1 MTAITAISHS
11 TKLLARRGAQQ
22 VGSTRQKAARG
33 SIGFVSTYPPT
44 KCGLATF
51 TAALARALPS
61 TTDTGIVR
69 CVDEPQ
75 PRPLPDGVVAEWV
88 RGSSDSL
95 AAAAEVLGHFDSV
108 VVQHEFGIFGGRD
121 GDDILELVARLVD
134 AGDRRPAHRAAVAVA
149 AAARIIEELARTA
162 HRVVAQSAVARA
174 RLLEAHDVD
183 PAKVVVIQ
191 HGATREHRAPP
202 PARGS
207 SRRPVIL
214 TWGLLGPGKGIEF
227 AIDAVAG
234 LRDLQPAP
242 RYVVLGETHPNIVR
256 ESGEAYRES
265 LIARAVSRGI
275 AGQVEFVDGYRD
287 TTAVLA
293 EVRKADLVLLPYLSR
308 DQVVSGVLVEAIASA
323 KPVVSTAFPHA
334 VELLGEGSGIVVPH
348 EDSAAMARALR
359 TLLTDER
366 RAANAARV
374 ARRQADALAWD
385 QIGRDYQRLALPRRP
400 EPATEVRPVLRPAR
414 VPRMLPEARRAA
426 PRSRRTRRR
435 RSGRRRRRSCRS
447 SRPAAAR
454 RPGRR

>member
-1 MTAITAISHS
+1 MTAIAAISNS
-11 TKLLARRGAQQ
+11 TKLLARRGAQH
-22 VGSTRQKAARG
+22 VGSTKQKPGRG

-51 TAALARALPS
+51 TAALAGALSS

-75 PRPLPDGVVAEWV
+75 PRPLPAGVVAEWV

-95 AAAAEVLGHFDSV
+95 AAAADVLGRFDSV

-121 GDDILELVARLVD
+121 GDDILELVARLSVPVTVVLHTVLPSPSPQQ
-134 AGDRRPAHRAAVAVA
+134 RS
-149 AAARIIEELARTA
+149 IIEQLARTA
-162 HRVVAQSAVARA
+162 HRVVAQSAVARV

-183 PAKVVVIQ
+183 PEKVVVIQ
-191 HGATREHRAPP
+191 HGATRNIERRRR
-202 PARGS
+202 PADP

-234 LRDLQPAP
+234 LRDLRPAP

-265 LIARAVSRGI
+265 LIDRAVSRGI
-275 AGQVEFVDGYRD
+275 AGHVEFVDGYRD
-287 TTAVLA
+287 TSAVLA

-348 EDSAAMARALR
+348 EDSAAMTDALR

-366 RAANAARV
+366 RAGNAARV

-385 QIGRDYQRLALPRRP
+385 QIGRDYLRLALPRRA
-400 EPATEVRPVLRPAR
+400 EPAAQVRAALRPAR
-414 VPRMLPEARRAA
+414 VPRVLPEAR
-426 PRSRRTRRR
+426 
-435 RSGRRRRRSCRS
+435 
-447 SRPAAAR
+447 
-454 RPGRR
+454 

>member
-121 GDDILELVARLVD
+121 GDDILELVARLSMPVTVVLHTVLPSPSPQQR
-134 AGDRRPAHRAAVAVA
+134 G
-149 AAARIIEELARTA
+149 IIEELARTA

-174 RLLEAHDVD
+174 RLLEVHDVD
-183 PAKVVVIQ
+183 PEKVVVIQ
-191 HGATREHRAPP
+191 HGATRNIERRRR
-202 PARGS
+202 PADP

-414 VPRMLPEARRAA
+414 VPRMLPEAR
-426 PRSRRTRRR
+426 
-435 RSGRRRRRSCRS
+435 
-447 SRPAAAR
+447 
-454 RPGRR
+454 